1 MQKFSLIIPI
11 YNEEENISKLLNEI
25 VNVNLY
31 DKINEIIFIDDCSID
46 NSKKVISSL
55 IDKYKKISLYSH
67 NKNMG
72 QSFSILTGIKKSLS
86 NNIITMDGDGQNPP
100 NDINKLINEYNLY
113 NYPILL
119 AGIRVN
125 RKDTLEKKITSYFAN
140 KIRSTIL
147 QDSCMD
153 TGCALKIFR
162 RNDFLKLPFF
172 DGIHRFLPALFK
184 GFGKNTLFI
193 DVDHRPRISGIS
205 KYGTLDRL
213 YKGIIDIVRV
223 IKVIKDKGLKK

>member
-31 DKINEIIFIDDCSID
+31 DKINEIIFIDDCSTD

-55 IDKYKKISLYSH
+55 IDKYKKIRLYSH

-86 NNIITMDGDGQNPP
+86 KNIITMDGDGQNPP

-113 NYPILL
+113 DYPILL

-125 RKDTLEKKITSYFAN
+125 RKDTLEKKITSYLAN
-140 KIRSTIL
+140 KIRSIIL
-147 QDSCMD
+147 QDSCID
-153 TGCALKIFR
+153 TGCSLKIF
-162 RNDFLKLPFF
+162 K
-172 DGIHRFLPALFK
+172 
-184 GFGKNTLFI
+184 TYFI
-193 DVDHRPRISGIS
+193 
-205 KYGTLDRL
+205 
-213 YKGIIDIVRV
+213 
-223 IKVIKDKGLKK
+223 